1 MDGLTKRNF
10 LALSEGLK
18 EQRAKNSDQDTKIRL
33 LEEQL
38 AQARQDL
45 QILTNRFNVL
55 FAQMKGTGATS

>member
-18 EQRAKNSDQDTKIRL
+18 EQREKNSDQDTKIRL